1 MLELPKPT
9 EGKMTGQM
17 MTEREKANI
26 LVKAAKLREAGKE
39 DEAMALHKTVPL
51 PPFLAKIM
59 KEKVGADF
67 LIKSGWNLAEAEVE
81 FGPDW
86 LSR

>member
-1 MLELPKPT
+1 MLGLSQPM
-9 EGKMTGQM
+9 EGEMTGRM
-17 MTEREKANI
+17 MPLKEQLTI
-26 LVKAAKLREAGKE
+26 LAKSAELWEAGRE
-39 DEAMALHKTVPL
+39 DEALALDKTVPL

-67 LIKSGWNLAEAEVE
+67 LIASGWNLAEAEAE
-81 FGPDW
+81 FGVDW